1 MGSSEDQVTEHF
13 FLPDLRGI
21 GRSLPWH
28 ALLLLAAALAGEA
41 VQRWLR
47 LPRLLGWSA
56 VGALLGPHVLGMLDR
71 AALDAMAPL
80 LDIAAGVVLFELGQ
94 RVDPTWLRRNPWLLG
109 TSVLESA
116 FGFAAMYAVLIA
128 VDAPPLIA
136 AVAAAIG
143 ISTAPAVT
151 LALTRE
157 LQAQGQVTERALLL
171 TALNSVYAFVT
182 VSVLLSWIAREH
194 VLDWRVA
201 LLHPLYLVFG
211 SLLAAAIFAGVTLA
225 LLRVLGRRHDAQF
238 LCVLA
243 LVATAVWAADAL
255 RLSMVL
261 TLLAYGVGIRAFDRS
276 RLFVALSFGRVG
288 EILLIFLFAMTAAR
302 LNWALVPAGALAG
315 GVLIAARAAGK
326 AVGVFAL
333 APASGLPLRKAS
345 LLTLALMPMSG
356 IAVILVHDTTKLYPQ
371 LGPSLAAIVISAIAI
386 LELLGPLLAH
396 FALVRAGETAK
407 ERQ

>member
-1 MGSSEDQVTEHF
+1 MADLF
-13 FLPDLRGI
+13 FLPNLRGI
-21 GRSLPWH
+21 GHSLPWY

-56 VGALLGPHVLGMLDR
+56 AGALLGPYALGVLDR
-71 AALDAMAPL
+71 TALDAMAPL

-94 RVDPTWLRRNPWLLG
+94 RVDPSWLRRNPWLLA

-116 FGFAAMYAVLIA
+116 FGFAAMFAVLLA
-128 VDAPPLIA
+128 VGATPLVA

-151 LALTRE
+151 LTIARE
-157 LQAQGQVTERALLL
+157 LRAQGQVAERALLL
-171 TALNSVYAFVT
+171 TALNSVYAFVA
-182 VSVLLSWIAREH
+182 VGVLLSWAAREH
-194 VLDWRVA
+194 ALDWRAAV
-201 LLHPLYLVFG
+201 LHPLYLVFG
-211 SLLAAAIFAGVTLA
+211 SICAAAAFAAATLV
-225 LLRVLGRRHDAQF
+225 LLRLLGRRHDAQF
-238 LCVLA
+238 LSVLA

-255 RLSMVL
+255 RLSMAL
-261 TLLAYGVGIRAFDRS
+261 TLLAYGVGMRVLDRQ

-288 EILLIFLFAMTAAR
+288 GILLILLFAMTAAR
-302 LNWALVPAGALAG
+302 LDWTLVPAGALAG
-315 GVLIAARAAGK
+315 MVLIAARAAGK
-326 AVGVFAL
+326 GLGVFAL

-356 IAVILVHDTTKLYPQ
+356 IAVILVHDTARFYPE
-371 LGPSLAAIVISAIAI
+371 LAPALAAIVVSAIAM

-396 FALVRAGETAK
+396 FALLRAGEAAEEDK
-407 ERQ
+407 

>member
-1 MGSSEDQVTEHF
+1 MADLF
-13 FLPDLRGI
+13 FLPNLRGI
-21 GRSLPWH
+21 GHSLPWY

-56 VGALLGPHVLGMLDR
+56 AGALLGPYALGVLDR
-71 AALDAMAPL
+71 TALDAMAPL

-94 RVDPTWLRRNPWLLG
+94 RVDPSWLRRNPWLLG
-109 TSVLESA
+109 TSILESA
-116 FGFAAMYAVLIA
+116 LGFAAMFAVLIA

-151 LALTRE
+151 LTITRD
-157 LQAQGQVTERALLL
+157 LRAQGQVAERALLL
-171 TALNSVYAFVT
+171 TALNSVYAFVA
-182 VSVLLSWIAREH
+182 VGVLLSWIAREH
-194 VLDWRVA
+194 ALDWRVA
-201 LLHPLYLVFG
+201 VLHPLYLVFG
-211 SLLAAAIFAGVTLA
+211 SILAAAVFAGVTLA
-225 LLRVLGRRHDAQF
+225 LLRILGRRHDTQF
-238 LCVLA
+238 LCIFA

-255 RLSMVL
+255 RLSMAL
-261 TLLAYGVGIRAFDRS
+261 TLLAYGVGIRILDRH

-288 EILLIFLFAMTAAR
+288 GILLIFLFALTAAR
-302 LNWALVPAGALAG
+302 LDWALVPAGALAG

-326 AVGVFAL
+326 GLGVFAL
-333 APASGLPLRKAS
+333 APVSGLPLRKAS

-356 IAVILVHDTTKLYPQ
+356 IAVILVHDTARYYPQ
-371 LGPSLAAIVISAIAI
+371 IGASLSAIVISAIAM

-396 FALVRAGETAK
+396 FALVRAGEAAE
-407 ERQ
+407 ERE

>member
-1 MGSSEDQVTEHF
+1 MSDLF
-13 FLPDLRGI
+13 FLPDVRGI

-56 VGALLGPHVLGMLDR
+56 AGALLGPYALGVLDR
-71 AALDAMAPL
+71 TALDAMAPL

-94 RVDPTWLRRNPWLLG
+94 RVDPSWLRRNPWLLG
-109 TSVLESA
+109 TSILESA
-116 FGFAAMYAVLIA
+116 LGFAAMFVVLQAVGA
-128 VDAPPLIA
+128 TPLVA

-151 LALTRE
+151 LTIARE
-157 LQAQGQVTERALLL
+157 LRAQGQVAERALLL
-171 TALNSVYAFVT
+171 TALNSVYAFVA
-182 VSVLLSWIAREH
+182 VGVLLSWVAREH
-194 VLDWRVA
+194 ALDWKAAV
-201 LLHPLYLVFG
+201 LQPLYLVFG
-211 SLLAAAIFAGVTLA
+211 SICAAAAFAGATLA
-225 LLRVLGRRHDAQF
+225 LLRLLGRRHDAQF

-243 LVATAVWAADAL
+243 LVAIAVWAADAL
-255 RLSMVL
+255 RLSMAL
-261 TLLAYGVGIRAFDRS
+261 TLLAYGVGMRVLDRQ

-288 EILLIFLFAMTAAR
+288 GILLILLFAMTAAR
-302 LNWALVPAGALAG
+302 LDWALVPAGALAG
-315 GVLIAARAAGK
+315 VVLIAARAAGK
-326 AVGVFAL
+326 GLGVFAL

-356 IAVILVHDTTKLYPQ
+356 IAVILVHDTVRFYPQ
-371 LGPSLAAIVISAIAI
+371 LAPALAAIVVSAIAM

-396 FALVRAGETAK
+396 FALVRAGEAAEEDK
-407 ERQ
+407 

>member
-1 MGSSEDQVTEHF
+1 MTDLF

-21 GRSLPWH
+21 GATLPWH

-41 VQRWLR
+41 AQRWLR
-47 LPRLLGWSA
+47 LPRLLGWGA
-56 VGALLGPHVLGMLDR
+56 VGALLGPHALGMLDR
-71 AALDAMAPL
+71 ASLDAMAPL

-94 RVDPTWLRRNPWLLG
+94 RVDPAWLRRNPWLLG

-116 FGFAAMYAVLIA
+116 LAFGAMYVVLLAVE
-128 VDAPPLIA
+128 APPLIA

-151 LALTRE
+151 LTITRD

-171 TALNSVYAFVT
+171 TALNSVYAFIAVA
-182 VSVLLSWIAREH
+182 VLLSWVAREH
-194 VLDWRVA
+194 VHDWRAAV
-201 LLHPLYLVFG
+201 LHPLYLVFG
-211 SLLAAAIFAGVTLA
+211 SLLAAGVFATATLA

-243 LVATAVWAADAL
+243 LVAGAVWTADTL
-255 RLSMVL
+255 RLSTGLM
-261 TLLAYGVGIRAFDRS
+261 LLAYGVGIRILDRH

-288 EILLIFLFAMTAAR
+288 AILLIFLFAMTAAR
-302 LNWALVPAGALAG
+302 LDWSLLPAGAVAG

-326 AVGVFAL
+326 ALGVFAL

-345 LLTLALMPMSG
+345 LLTLTLMPMSG
-356 IAVILVHDTTKLYPQ
+356 IAVILVNDTFKLYPEFA
-371 LGPSLAAIVISAIAI
+371 PALAAVVVSAIAM
-386 LELLGPLLAH
+386 LELLGPLFAH
-396 FALVRAGETAK
+396 FALVRAGEAA
-407 ERQ
+407 EDRA

>member
-1 MGSSEDQVTEHF
+1 
-13 FLPDLRGI
+13 LPDVRGI
-21 GRSLPWH
+21 GHALPWH

-56 VGALLGPHVLGMLDR
+56 VGALLGPHALGMLDR
-71 AALDAMAPL
+71 ASLDAMAPL

-94 RVDPTWLRRNPWLLG
+94 RVDPAWLRRNPWLLG
-109 TSVLESA
+109 SSVLESA
-116 FGFAAMYAVLIA
+116 FAFAAMYAVLIA

-151 LALTRE
+151 LAITRD
-157 LQAQGQVTERALLL
+157 LRAQGQVAERAVLL
-171 TALNSVYAFVT
+171 TALNSVYAFVA
-182 VSVLLSWIAREH
+182 VGVLLSWIAREH
-194 VLDWRVA
+194 ALDWRVA
-201 LLHPLYLVFG
+201 VLHPLYLVFG

-225 LLRVLGRRHDAQF
+225 LLRVLGRRHDTQF
-238 LCVLA
+238 LCILA

-255 RLSMVL
+255 RLSMAL
-261 TLLAYGVGIRAFDRS
+261 TLLAFGVGIRILDRR

-288 EILLIFLFAMTAAR
+288 GILLIFLFAMTAAR
-302 LNWALVPAGALAG
+302 LDWALVPAGALAG

-326 AVGVFAL
+326 GLGVFAL
-333 APASGLPLRKAS
+333 APVSGLPLRKAS

-356 IAVILVHDTTKLYPQ
+356 IAVILVHDTAKFYPQ
-371 LGPSLAAIVISAIAI
+371 IGPSLAAIVISAIAI

-396 FALVRAGETAK
+396 FALVRAGETAE
-407 ERQ
+407 ERE

>member
-1 MGSSEDQVTEHF
+1 M
-13 FLPDLRGI
+13 RGA
-21 GRSLPWH
+21 GHALPWH

-56 VGALLGPHVLGMLDR
+56 VGALLGPHALGMLDR
-71 AALDAMAPL
+71 ASLDAMAPL

-94 RVDPTWLRRNPWLLG
+94 RVDPAWLRRNPWLLG

-116 FGFAAMYAVLIA
+116 FAFAAMYAVLIA

-151 LALTRE
+151 LAITRD
-157 LQAQGQVTERALLL
+157 LRAQGQVAERAVLL
-171 TALNSVYAFVT
+171 TALNSVYAFVA
-182 VSVLLSWIAREH
+182 VGVLLSWIAREH
-194 VLDWRVA
+194 ALDWRVA
-201 LLHPLYLVFG
+201 VLHPLYLVFG

-225 LLRVLGRRHDAQF
+225 LLRVLGRRHDTQF
-238 LCVLA
+238 LCILA

-255 RLSMVL
+255 RLSMAL
-261 TLLAYGVGIRAFDRS
+261 TLLAFGVGIRILDRR

-288 EILLIFLFAMTAAR
+288 GILLIFLFAMTAAR
-302 LNWALVPAGALAG
+302 LDWALVPAGALAG

-326 AVGVFAL
+326 GLGVFAL
-333 APASGLPLRKAS
+333 APVSGLPLRKAS

-356 IAVILVHDTTKLYPQ
+356 IAVILVHDTVKFYPQ
-371 LGPSLAAIVISAIAI
+371 IGPSLAAIVISAIAI

-396 FALVRAGETAK
+396 FALVRAGETAE
-407 ERQ
+407 ERE

>member
-1 MGSSEDQVTEHF
+1 M
-13 FLPDLRGI
+13 RGI
-21 GRSLPWH
+21 GHALPWH

-56 VGALLGPHVLGMLDR
+56 VGALLGPHALGMLDR
-71 AALDAMAPL
+71 ASLDAMAPL

-94 RVDPTWLRRNPWLLG
+94 RVDPAWLRRNPWLLG
-109 TSVLESA
+109 SSVLESA
-116 FGFAAMYAVLIA
+116 FAFAAMYAVLIA

-151 LALTRE
+151 LAITRD
-157 LQAQGQVTERALLL
+157 LRAQGQVAERAVLL
-171 TALNSVYAFVT
+171 TALNSVYAFVA
-182 VSVLLSWIAREH
+182 VGVLLSWIAREH
-194 VLDWRVA
+194 ALDWRVA
-201 LLHPLYLVFG
+201 VLHPLYLVFG

-225 LLRVLGRRHDAQF
+225 LLRVLGRRHDTQF
-238 LCVLA
+238 LCILA

-255 RLSMVL
+255 RLSMAL
-261 TLLAYGVGIRAFDRS
+261 TLLAFGVGIRILDRR

-288 EILLIFLFAMTAAR
+288 GILLIFLFAMTAAR
-302 LNWALVPAGALAG
+302 LDWALVPAGALAG

-326 AVGVFAL
+326 GLGVFAL
-333 APASGLPLRKAS
+333 APVSGLPLRKAS

-356 IAVILVHDTTKLYPQ
+356 IAVILVHDTAKFYPQ
-371 LGPSLAAIVISAIAI
+371 IGPSLAAIVISAIAI

-396 FALVRAGETAK
+396 FALVRAGETAE
-407 ERQ
+407 ERE

>member
-1 MGSSEDQVTEHF
+1 MTELF

-21 GRSLPWH
+21 GHSLPWH
-28 ALLLLAAALAGEA
+28 ALLLLVAALAGEA

-56 VGALLGPHVLGMLDR
+56 VGALLGPYALGVLDGT
-71 AALDAMAPL
+71 ALDAMAPL

-94 RVDPTWLRRNPWLLG
+94 RVDPAWLRRNPWLLG

-116 FGFAAMYAVLIA
+116 IGFAAMYAVLIA
-128 VDAPPLIA
+128 VGAAPLIA

-151 LALTRE
+151 LTLTRE
-157 LQAQGQVTERALLL
+157 LRAQGQVAERALML
-171 TALNSVYAFVT
+171 TALNSVYAFIAVG
-182 VSVLLSWIAREH
+182 VLLSWIAREH
-194 VLDWRVA
+194 ALDWRVA
-201 LLHPLYLVFG
+201 VLHPLYLVFG

-225 LLRVLGRRHDAQF
+225 LLRMLGRRHDAQF

-243 LVATAVWAADAL
+243 LVAAAVWAADRL
-255 RLSMVL
+255 QLSMAL
-261 TLLAYGVGIRAFDRS
+261 MLLAYGVGIRIFDRQ

-288 EILLIFLFAMTAAR
+288 GILLIFLFAMTAAR
-302 LNWALVPAGALAG
+302 IDWALVPAGMLAG
-315 GVLIAARAAGK
+315 GALVTARAAGK
-326 AVGVFAL
+326 ALGIFAL

-356 IAVILVHDTTKLYPQ
+356 IAVILVHDTTKFYPQ
-371 LGPSLAAIVISAIAI
+371 FGPSLAAIVIPAIAI
-386 LELLGPLLAH
+386 LELLGPLLAY
-396 FALVRAGETAK
+396 FALVRAGEAVE
-407 ERQ
+407 ERK